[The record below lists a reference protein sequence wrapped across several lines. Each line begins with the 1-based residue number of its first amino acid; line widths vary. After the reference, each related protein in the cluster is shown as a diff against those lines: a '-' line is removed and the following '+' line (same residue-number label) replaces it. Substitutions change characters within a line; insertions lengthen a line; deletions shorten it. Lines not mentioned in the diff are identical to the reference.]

1 MIGVP
6 LHTHNETTRYPQPT
20 GMVELLEKRGFRI
33 DRPHEPG
40 NIHFEKYW

>member
-6 LHTHNETTRYPQPT
+6 LRTHDPTSRYPQPM
-20 GMVELLEKRGFRI
+20 GMVEVLERRGLRL
-33 DRPHEPG
+33 DQPHEPG

>member
-1 MIGVP
+1 
-6 LHTHNETTRYPQPT
+6 
-20 GMVELLEKRGFRI
+20 MVEVLERRGFQV